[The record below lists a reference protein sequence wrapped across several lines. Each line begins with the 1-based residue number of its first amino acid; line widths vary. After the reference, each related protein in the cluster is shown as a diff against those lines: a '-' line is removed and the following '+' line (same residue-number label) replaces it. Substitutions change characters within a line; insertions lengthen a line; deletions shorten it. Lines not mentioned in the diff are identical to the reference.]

1 MYLPGQLPYGPPST
15 NQGGV
20 ANLDGDLGPLLTSAD
35 PSSVSDPSGGP
46 TNTQTTYLLPGAGN
60 QIVNP
65 SIATGNGI
73 VQTPITS
80 PGSRTRFQKLPASAA
95 DSCSQGS
102 GLSGLGDGADPATC
116 LSIQCG
122 TLPQDVAGI
131 DLIVACA
138 ADGYAG
144 VKACTDPGCSCP
156 PSPTPQSII
165 AAAPPASAP
174 ATPAGYVTGAAAPI
188 AEPCGGYGASSALA
202 MLASQ
207 AGRGM
212 GACCQS
218 GYQPYQTNTAAAPA
232 PALGWWIV
240 GGILL
245 LMLTPSGSGRK
256 R

>member
-1 MYLPGQLPYGPPST
+1 MYLPGQLPYGPPSS
-15 NQGGV
+15 NQGGWP
-20 ANLDGDLGPLLTSAD
+20 NLDGDTGPLLTS
-35 PSSVSDPSGGP
+35 PTNNGVSDPSGGSA
-46 TNTQTTYLLPGAGN
+46 NTQTTYLLPGAGA
-60 QIVNP
+60 QVVNP

-95 DSCSQGS
+95 DSCG
-102 GLSGLGDGADPATC
+102 GGMNGLGDADPATC
-116 LSIQCG
+116 LAIQCG

-138 ADGYAG
+138 DSGYAG

-156 PSPTPQSII
+156 PSPAPQSII
-165 AAAPPASAP
+165 AAAPPAAAP